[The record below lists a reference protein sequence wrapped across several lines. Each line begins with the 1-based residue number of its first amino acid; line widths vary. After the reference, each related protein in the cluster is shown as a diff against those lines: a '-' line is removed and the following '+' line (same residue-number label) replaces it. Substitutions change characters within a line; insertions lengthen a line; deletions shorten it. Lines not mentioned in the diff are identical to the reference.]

1 MAEAANLTA
10 SSCPYCTSS
19 VTGGGE
25 TRPCADCGAVH
36 HEECWTE
43 NGGCAVVSCAAGP
56 DAPTLTPSTDTAFAP
71 PAGAAVIAGP
81 TPEPLNRPTLP
92 PVKTPSLQSDPAANR
107 SLTTGPVSFTKAVSD
122 GFSRYATFSGRASR
136 SAYWWWQ
143 VFEALVVVGWAVSAA
158 ASEAFGIIV
167 LVGGFL
173 VLIVPHISLTARR
186 LHDMN
191 VSAWWLL
198 GVALLSLIPFGIIGV
213 VIWMCMPGTAGDNR
227 YGPGY

>member
-36 HEECWTE
+36 HEECWNE

-71 PAGAAVIAGP
+71 PAGAAVVAGP
-81 TPEPLNRPTLP
+81 APEPLNRPTLP

-107 SLTTGPVSFTKAVSD
+107 SLTTGPVSFTEAVSD

-143 VFEALVVVGWAVSAA
+143 LFQAFVGVGVVISASISATLGGIFFLVALFGLVVPSI
-158 ASEAFGIIV
+158 SIIV
-167 LVGGFL
+167 
-173 VLIVPHISLTARR
+173 RR

-191 VSAWWLL
+191 VSAWGLL
-198 GVALLSLIPFGIIGV
+198 GAAILSLIPLGGIGV

-227 YGPGY
+227 FGPGY

>member
-43 NGGCAVVSCAAGP
+43 NGGCAVVSCTAGP
-56 DAPTLTPSTDTAFAP
+56 DAATLTPSTDTAFAP
-71 PAGAAVIAGP
+71 PAGVAVIAGP
-81 TPEPLNRPTLP
+81 APEPLNRPTLP

-143 VFEALVVVGWAVSAA
+143 LLLGLLVVGYVLLAIVS
-158 ASEAFGIIV
+158 EVLGGIA
-167 LVGGFL
+167 FL
-173 VLIVPHISLTARR
+173 VILLGTFVPSVAVTVRR

-191 VSAWWLL
+191 VSAWGLVGFFLL
-198 GVALLSLIPFGIIGV
+198 NAFTFNIGGT
-213 VIWMCMPGTAGDNR
+213 IWMCMPGTAGDNR